1 MHEVKGEHKTTRSR
15 VVFVLLQGRMDP
27 KPQKPSLLF
36 ANPLSWWTEYTLK
49 LWGFGKSDA
58 PEKQVAVAVVP
69 TDDAPKASKPK
80 LAQVKAR
87 KRKTKSKRAR
97 R

>member
-1 MHEVKGEHKTTRSR
+1 MN
-15 VVFVLLQGRMDP
+15 P

-36 ANPLSWWTEYTLK
+36 ASPFAWWTDFALK
-49 LWGFGKSDA
+49 MWGFGKSDA

-69 TDDAPKASKPK
+69 TDDAREPTKPK
-80 LAQVKAR
+80 RAQVKAR
-87 KRKTKSKRAR
+87 KGKAKPKSKRAR

>member
-1 MHEVKGEHKTTRSR
+1 
-15 VVFVLLQGRMDP
+15 MDQ
-27 KPQKPSLLF
+27 KPQKPSSLLT
-36 ANPLSWWTEYTLK
+36 NPLSFWTEYTLK
-49 LWGFGKSDA
+49 LWGFGRPAA

-80 LAQVKAR
+80 RAQVKAR
-87 KRKTKSKRAR
+87 KAKPKSKRAR